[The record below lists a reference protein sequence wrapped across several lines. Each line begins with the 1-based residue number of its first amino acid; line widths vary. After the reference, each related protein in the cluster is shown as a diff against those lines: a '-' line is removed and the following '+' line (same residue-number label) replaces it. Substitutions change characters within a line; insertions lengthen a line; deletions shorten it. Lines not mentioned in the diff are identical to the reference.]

1 MMLKL
6 TEAEVEITQ
15 EKITFYPLGDHRI
28 FSITPVELEQL
39 VDAVEEGLY
48 E

>member
-15 EKITFYPLGDHRI
+15 EKITFYPLGDTRV
-28 FSITPVELEQL
+28 FSITPIELEQL
-39 VDAVEEGLY
+39 ADAVEEGLH